1 MSGKPDA
8 LPAGHGRDGSDRILR
23 LERELRETARACA
36 LRRTLI
42 AEFNAASDAAAH
54 RAVLTRLQAELGSAA
69 AFLGRIEEVGVM
81 TCIRTDRQSEL
92 HCPAAEWPAAWQ
104 HAFTR
109 GAASFEDDTGIE
121 EAPAA
126 RALLAPLVSGTQSL
140 GILAFWQGENPLDPG
155 NAALLDEIVPDI
167 AAAFQSRLR
176 RQQVEYR
183 KLVLVEDAYRLSEAK
198 LRAIFDE
205 SMDMIATIDGDG
217 RIIDL
222 NKAGV
227 RLLGYGPAEKVVGRN
242 VAEFWANPQDSEAF
256 TRRLAGQGFVKDF
269 EVILKRRDG
278 STMFGLASA
287 TQLRSKDGTVMESHT
302 IVKDITDRIR
312 DEQALWKM
320 NVELA
325 DANQKLKESQTLMV
339 QQEKLAS
346 IGQLAAGVAHEINN
360 PLGYL
365 KSNNAAVRKHLA
377 AVKSFLEQV
386 MAGAGDQVRAAAETY
401 DIAYILGDFDAIM
414 QESEDGFRRI
424 TEIVQNLK
432 SFSRIDSGER
442 FGLFDINKGIENTL
456 AVATNEV
463 KYVADVK
470 VDLASLPPVECIGGE
485 INQVF
490 LNLIVNAAQAIKSQN
505 RDSRG
510 TIVIRTGVVTDQV
523 WIEVN
528 DDGPGIPSEI
538 QLRIFDPFFTTKP
551 VGQGTGLGLSIS
563 SDIIANKHGGRLT
576 VESVPG
582 KGASFRVTLPITH
595 PRAGG
600 PSS

>member
-1 MSGKPDA
+1 MSDTPG
-8 LPAGHGRDGSDRILR
+8 AGHRRGSSEERIAR

-36 LRRTLI
+36 LRRALLS
-42 AEFNAASDAAAH
+42 EFNAAFDAAAH
-54 RAVLTRLQAELGSAA
+54 GAVLARLHAELRSAA
-69 AFLGRIEEVGVM
+69 AFLGRIEEAGIM
-81 TCIRTDRQSEL
+81 TGIHAGRHGEQRY
-92 HCPAAEWPAAWQ
+92 PAAEWPAAWQ
-104 HAFTR
+104 RAFTR
-109 GAASFEDDTGIE
+109 GAVSFEDDMGMQG
-121 EAPAA
+121 APAA
-126 RALLAPLVSGTQSL
+126 RALLAPLMSGTQPA
-140 GILAFWQGENPLDPG
+140 GILAFWEGEKPLGPQD
-155 NAALLDEIVPDI
+155 AALLDEIRPDI
-167 AAAFQSRLR
+167 AAAFQGRLR
-176 RQQVEYR
+176 RQQIEYR

-222 NKAGV
+222 NKAGAV
-227 RLLGYGPAEKVVGRN
+227 LLGYGPGDKVVGRN
-242 VAEFWANPQDSEAF
+242 MAEFWANAQDSGAF
-256 TRRLAGQGFVKDF
+256 NRRLEAQGFIKDF
-269 EVILKRRDG
+269 EVLLKRHDG

-287 TQLRSKDGTVMESHT
+287 TQLRNRDGTVMESHA
-302 IVKDITDRIR
+302 IIKDITERIR

-325 DANQKLKESQTLMV
+325 DANKKLKESQTLMV

-386 MAGAGDQVRAAAETY
+386 MAGADDAIRASAETY

-432 SFSRIDSGER
+432 SFSRIDSAER

-470 VDLASLPPVECIGGE
+470 VDLGPLPPVECIGGE

-490 LNLIVNAAQAIKSQN
+490 LNLIVNAAQAIKAQS
-505 RDSRG
+505 REGRG
-510 TIVIRTGVVTDQV
+510 TIVIRTGAVADKV
-523 WIEVN
+523 WIEVS
-528 DDGPGIPSEI
+528 DDGPGIPEEI

-576 VESVPG
+576 VSSEPG
-582 KGASFRVTLPITH
+582 KGASFRISLPVTH
-595 PRAGG
+595 PRTAG
-600 PSS
+600 PVS